1 MDSIIGSSM
10 IHRYTHLVGRLHSSL
25 NFYSIKFA
33 QYANYFVFF
42 FFWGGSS
49 VLSILYYIVKL
60 VVFFSFF
67 NLSIYDFRFY
77 K

>member
-33 QYANYFVFF
+33 QYANYFVIFF
-42 FFWGGSS
+42 FLGR
-49 VLSILYYIVKL
+49 VLCFIYFILY
-60 VVFFSFF
+60 S
-67 NLSIYDFRFY
+67 
-77 K
+77 

>member
-42 FFWGGSS
+42 FFGEGP
-49 VLSILYYIVKL
+49 LYYL
-60 VVFFSFF
+60 
-67 NLSIYDFRFY
+67 FY
-77 K
+77 II